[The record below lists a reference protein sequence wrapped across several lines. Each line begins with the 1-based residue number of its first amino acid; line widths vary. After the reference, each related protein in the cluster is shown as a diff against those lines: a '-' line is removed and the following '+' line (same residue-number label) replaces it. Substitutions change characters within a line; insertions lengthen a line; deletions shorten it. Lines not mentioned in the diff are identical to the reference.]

1 MIKKFTLAYKSN
13 VKDLVTKQKKNVTHK
28 VLENWKI

>member
-1 MIKKFTLAYKSN
+1 MSMIDKLTLAYKSN

-28 VLENWKI
+28 VLEN